1 VGILDAVNGGRA
13 PLQPGGPR
21 CGVCKW
27 LNTLTPEL
35 RAGAEQLMGEPVDV
49 WSHAELNRIFQDDG
63 LNADAGTLGR
73 HRNNQCF
80 ARRRA
85 QHGDS

>member
-1 VGILDAVNGGRA
+1 
-13 PLQPGGPR
+13 
-21 CGVCKW
+21 
-27 LNTLTPEL
+27 
-35 RAGAEQLMGEPVDV
+35 
-49 WSHAELNRIFQDDG
+49 